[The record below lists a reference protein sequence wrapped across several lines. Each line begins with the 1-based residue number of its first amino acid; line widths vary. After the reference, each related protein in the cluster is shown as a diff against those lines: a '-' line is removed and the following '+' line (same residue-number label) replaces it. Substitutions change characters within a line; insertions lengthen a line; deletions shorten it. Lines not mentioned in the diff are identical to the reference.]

1 MNYIILDFNGIK
13 SLWTLH
19 EYFKEVFNLP
29 DYYGHN
35 MDALWDCL
43 DCSFEFPT
51 TIVLKN
57 IEKIP
62 SEMNEAT
69 EIMLELFEDLQRDNE
84 KVTVQI
90 ESNDFGDNS
99 AFIVQHQ
106 ISSEMKIFPVCG
118 FLCGQWKDQR
128 VCHQGK
134 RTKKSEKTVLFD

>member
-29 DYYGHN
+29 DYYGYN

-99 AFIVQHQ
+99 AFIV
-106 ISSEMKIFPVCG
+106 
-118 FLCGQWKDQR
+118 
-128 VCHQGK
+128 
-134 RTKKSEKTVLFD
+134 

>member
-35 MDALWDCL
+35 MDVLWDCL

-99 AFIVQHQ
+99 AFIV
-106 ISSEMKIFPVCG
+106 
-118 FLCGQWKDQR
+118 
-128 VCHQGK
+128 
-134 RTKKSEKTVLFD
+134 

>member
-1 MNYIILDFNGIK
+1 MNYIILDFNVIK

-69 EIMLELFEDLQRDNE
+69 EIMLKFVEDLQRDNE

-99 AFIVQHQ
+99 AFIV
-106 ISSEMKIFPVCG
+106 
-118 FLCGQWKDQR
+118 
-128 VCHQGK
+128 
-134 RTKKSEKTVLFD
+134 

>member
-84 KVTVQI
+84 KVTVHI

-99 AFIVQHQ
+99 AFIV
-106 ISSEMKIFPVCG
+106 
-118 FLCGQWKDQR
+118 
-128 VCHQGK
+128 
-134 RTKKSEKTVLFD
+134 

>member
-29 DYYGHN
+29 DYYGYN

-57 IEKIP
+57 IENIP

-69 EIMLELFEDLQRDNE
+69 EIMLELFEYLQRDNE

-90 ESNDFGDNS
+90 ESNEFGDNS
-99 AFIVQHQ
+99 AFIV
-106 ISSEMKIFPVCG
+106 
-118 FLCGQWKDQR
+118 
-128 VCHQGK
+128 
-134 RTKKSEKTVLFD
+134 

>member
-57 IEKIP
+57 IEKMP

-99 AFIVQHQ
+99 AFIV
-106 ISSEMKIFPVCG
+106 
-118 FLCGQWKDQR
+118 
-128 VCHQGK
+128 
-134 RTKKSEKTVLFD
+134 

>member
-69 EIMLELFEDLQRDNE
+69 EIMLELFEYLQRDNE

-99 AFIVQHQ
+99 AFIV
-106 ISSEMKIFPVCG
+106 
-118 FLCGQWKDQR
+118 
-128 VCHQGK
+128 
-134 RTKKSEKTVLFD
+134 

>member
-69 EIMLELFEDLQRDNE
+69 EIMLELFEYLQRDNE

-90 ESNDFGDNS
+90 ESNEFGDNS
-99 AFIVQHQ
+99 AFIV
-106 ISSEMKIFPVCG
+106 
-118 FLCGQWKDQR
+118 
-128 VCHQGK
+128 
-134 RTKKSEKTVLFD
+134 

>member
-51 TIVLKN
+51 TIVLKS

-99 AFIVQHQ
+99 AFIV
-106 ISSEMKIFPVCG
+106 
-118 FLCGQWKDQR
+118 
-128 VCHQGK
+128 
-134 RTKKSEKTVLFD
+134 

>member
-29 DYYGHN
+29 DYYGYN

-57 IEKIP
+57 IENIP

-69 EIMLELFEDLQRDNE
+69 EIMLELFEYLQRDNE

-90 ESNDFGDNS
+90 ESNEFSDNS
-99 AFIVQHQ
+99 AFIV
-106 ISSEMKIFPVCG
+106 
-118 FLCGQWKDQR
+118 
-128 VCHQGK
+128 
-134 RTKKSEKTVLFD
+134 

>member
-1 MNYIILDFNGIK
+1 MNYIILDFNVIK

-90 ESNDFGDNS
+90 ESNGFGDNS
-99 AFIVQHQ
+99 AFIV
-106 ISSEMKIFPVCG
+106 
-118 FLCGQWKDQR
+118 
-128 VCHQGK
+128 
-134 RTKKSEKTVLFD
+134 

>member
-1 MNYIILDFNGIK
+1 MNYIILDFDGIK

-99 AFIVQHQ
+99 AFIV
-106 ISSEMKIFPVCG
+106 
-118 FLCGQWKDQR
+118 
-128 VCHQGK
+128 
-134 RTKKSEKTVLFD
+134 

>member
-99 AFIVQHQ
+99 AF
-106 ISSEMKIFPVCG
+106 
-118 FLCGQWKDQR
+118 
-128 VCHQGK
+128 
-134 RTKKSEKTVLFD
+134 TV

>member
-62 SEMNEAT
+62 SEMKEAT

-99 AFIVQHQ
+99 AFIV
-106 ISSEMKIFPVCG
+106 
-118 FLCGQWKDQR
+118 
-128 VCHQGK
+128 
-134 RTKKSEKTVLFD
+134 

>member
-19 EYFKEVFNLP
+19 KYFKEVFNLP

-35 MDALWDCL
+35 MDILWDCL

-99 AFIVQHQ
+99 AFIV
-106 ISSEMKIFPVCG
+106 
-118 FLCGQWKDQR
+118 
-128 VCHQGK
+128 
-134 RTKKSEKTVLFD
+134 

>member
-69 EIMLELFEDLQRDNE
+69 EIMLKFVEDLQRDNE

-99 AFIVQHQ
+99 AFIV
-106 ISSEMKIFPVCG
+106 
-118 FLCGQWKDQR
+118 
-128 VCHQGK
+128 
-134 RTKKSEKTVLFD
+134 

>member
-69 EIMLELFEDLQRDNE
+69 EIMLELFEFLQRDNE

-99 AFIVQHQ
+99 AFIV
-106 ISSEMKIFPVCG
+106 
-118 FLCGQWKDQR
+118 
-128 VCHQGK
+128 
-134 RTKKSEKTVLFD
+134 

>member
-69 EIMLELFEDLQRDNE
+69 KIMLELFEDLQRDNE

-90 ESNDFGDNS
+90 ESNGFGDNS
-99 AFIVQHQ
+99 AFIV
-106 ISSEMKIFPVCG
+106 
-118 FLCGQWKDQR
+118 
-128 VCHQGK
+128 
-134 RTKKSEKTVLFD
+134 

>member
-57 IEKIP
+57 IENIP

-69 EIMLELFEDLQRDNE
+69 EIMLELFEYLQRDNE

-99 AFIVQHQ
+99 AFIV
-106 ISSEMKIFPVCG
+106 
-118 FLCGQWKDQR
+118 
-128 VCHQGK
+128 
-134 RTKKSEKTVLFD
+134 

>member
-1 MNYIILDFNGIK
+1 MGEPAMNYIILDFNGIK

-99 AFIVQHQ
+99 AFIV
-106 ISSEMKIFPVCG
+106 
-118 FLCGQWKDQR
+118 
-128 VCHQGK
+128 
-134 RTKKSEKTVLFD
+134 

>member
-62 SEMNEAT
+62 SEMNKAT

-99 AFIVQHQ
+99 AFIV
-106 ISSEMKIFPVCG
+106 
-118 FLCGQWKDQR
+118 
-128 VCHQGK
+128 
-134 RTKKSEKTVLFD
+134 

>member
-29 DYYGHN
+29 DYYGYN

-69 EIMLELFEDLQRDNE
+69 EIMLELFEYLQRDNE

-90 ESNDFGDNS
+90 ESNEFGDNS
-99 AFIVQHQ
+99 AFIV
-106 ISSEMKIFPVCG
+106 
-118 FLCGQWKDQR
+118 
-128 VCHQGK
+128 
-134 RTKKSEKTVLFD
+134 

>member
-1 MNYIILDFNGIK
+1 M
-13 SLWTLH
+13 
-19 EYFKEVFNLP
+19 FNLP

-99 AFIVQHQ
+99 AFIV
-106 ISSEMKIFPVCG
+106 
-118 FLCGQWKDQR
+118 
-128 VCHQGK
+128 
-134 RTKKSEKTVLFD
+134 

>member
-90 ESNDFGDNS
+90 ESNE
-99 AFIVQHQ
+99 ILVTTQL
-106 ISSEMKIFPVCG
+106 SSFSIRYPLK
-118 FLCGQWKDQR
+118 
-128 VCHQGK
+128 
-134 RTKKSEKTVLFD
+134 

>member
-29 DYYGHN
+29 DYYGYN

-57 IEKIP
+57 IENIP
-62 SEMNEAT
+62 SEMNETT
-69 EIMLELFEDLQRDNE
+69 EIMLELFEYLQRDNE

-90 ESNDFGDNS
+90 ESNEFGDNS
-99 AFIVQHQ
+99 AFIV
-106 ISSEMKIFPVCG
+106 
-118 FLCGQWKDQR
+118 
-128 VCHQGK
+128 
-134 RTKKSEKTVLFD
+134 

>member
-1 MNYIILDFNGIK
+1 MNYIILDFNGLK

-29 DYYGHN
+29 DYYGYN

-57 IEKIP
+57 IENIP

-69 EIMLELFEDLQRDNE
+69 EIMLELFEYLQRDNE

-90 ESNDFGDNS
+90 ESNEFSDNS
-99 AFIVQHQ
+99 AFIV
-106 ISSEMKIFPVCG
+106 
-118 FLCGQWKDQR
+118 
-128 VCHQGK
+128 
-134 RTKKSEKTVLFD
+134 

>member
-62 SEMNEAT
+62 SEMNEAI
-69 EIMLELFEDLQRDNE
+69 EIMLKFVEDLQRDNE

-99 AFIVQHQ
+99 AFIV
-106 ISSEMKIFPVCG
+106 
-118 FLCGQWKDQR
+118 
-128 VCHQGK
+128 
-134 RTKKSEKTVLFD
+134 

>member
-1 MNYIILDFNGIK
+1 MNYIILDFNGIT

-99 AFIVQHQ
+99 AF
-106 ISSEMKIFPVCG
+106 
-118 FLCGQWKDQR
+118 
-128 VCHQGK
+128 
-134 RTKKSEKTVLFD
+134 TV

>member
-29 DYYGHN
+29 DYYGNN

-62 SEMNEAT
+62 SGMSEAT

-99 AFIVQHQ
+99 AFIV
-106 ISSEMKIFPVCG
+106 
-118 FLCGQWKDQR
+118 
-128 VCHQGK
+128 
-134 RTKKSEKTVLFD
+134 

>member
-29 DYYGHN
+29 DYYGYN

-57 IEKIP
+57 IENIP

-69 EIMLELFEDLQRDNE
+69 EIMLELFEYLQRDNE

-99 AFIVQHQ
+99 AFIV
-106 ISSEMKIFPVCG
+106 
-118 FLCGQWKDQR
+118 
-128 VCHQGK
+128 
-134 RTKKSEKTVLFD
+134 

>member
-84 KVTVQI
+84 KMTVQI

-99 AFIVQHQ
+99 AFIV
-106 ISSEMKIFPVCG
+106 
-118 FLCGQWKDQR
+118 
-128 VCHQGK
+128 
-134 RTKKSEKTVLFD
+134 

>member
-29 DYYGHN
+29 DYYGYN

-57 IEKIP
+57 IENIP

-69 EIMLELFEDLQRDNE
+69 EIMLELFEYLQRDND
-84 KVTVQI
+84 KVTFQI
-90 ESNDFGDNS
+90 ESNEFSDNS
-99 AFIVQHQ
+99 AFIV
-106 ISSEMKIFPVCG
+106 
-118 FLCGQWKDQR
+118 
-128 VCHQGK
+128 
-134 RTKKSEKTVLFD
+134 

>member
-90 ESNDFGDNS
+90 ESTDFGDNS
-99 AFIVQHQ
+99 AFIV
-106 ISSEMKIFPVCG
+106 
-118 FLCGQWKDQR
+118 
-128 VCHQGK
+128 
-134 RTKKSEKTVLFD
+134 

>member
-69 EIMLELFEDLQRDNE
+69 EIMLKFVGDLQRDNE

-99 AFIVQHQ
+99 AFIV
-106 ISSEMKIFPVCG
+106 
-118 FLCGQWKDQR
+118 
-128 VCHQGK
+128 
-134 RTKKSEKTVLFD
+134 